1 MNTTAKLL
9 ATALLG
15 LTMAQ
20 ALADP
25 VIDEYR
31 RATRGDFARVLEVK
45 QNLNP
50 DYSDAQR
57 RGVENAS
64 VGPYIRVTGP
74 ARPKQVVA
82 ADYSGAYRRAARL
95 NEDTE
100 AAAQQL
106 VLNTGNS
113 GDSTSWLQQVRD

>member
-1 MNTTAKLL
+1 MNITAKLL
-9 ATALLG
+9 AVTLVG

-50 DYSDAQR
+50 DYSDAYR
-57 RGVENAS
+57 RAVENAS
-64 VGPYIRVTGP
+64 VGPYIRVSGP
-74 ARPKQVVA
+74 TRPKQA
-82 ADYSGAYRRAARL
+82 EATDYSAAYRRAARL
-95 NEDTE
+95 NEDAQ
-100 AAAQQL
+100 AADQQL

-113 GDSTSWLQQVRD
+113 GDTTTWYQVRN